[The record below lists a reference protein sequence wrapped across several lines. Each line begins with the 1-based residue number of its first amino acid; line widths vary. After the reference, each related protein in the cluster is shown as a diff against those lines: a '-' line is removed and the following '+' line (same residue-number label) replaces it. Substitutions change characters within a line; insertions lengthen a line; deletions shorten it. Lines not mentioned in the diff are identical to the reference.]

1 MNSRARLSE
10 VKRTP
15 KGAPNRAEG
24 TFGARLRHEVEEELG
39 CEPSVDAV
47 AIGVAVDDGVVTLS
61 GHVASHAEKIAAEHA
76 AARVR
81 GVKAVASEL
90 EVKLPDSSQPTD
102 EEIAEAA
109 IHALSWNTLIP
120 ANRIIVRLEH
130 GWITL
135 EGDLDWRYQKAAA
148 YDAVCNLK
156 GVRGVR
162 DRVVI
167 KPTTVSTEV
176 KAHIE
181 AALARRFGRRKSR
194 IAVETSGDHVTLR
207 GAVGSLA
214 ERAEI
219 ERAAWTTP
227 GVCHVNNNLSVIP
240 SRARSE
246 R

>member
-1 MNSRARLSE
+1 MSRRVQFSE
-10 VKRTP
+10 VERTAID
-15 KGAPNRAEG
+15 APNRAEG
-24 TFGARLRHEVEEELG
+24 TFAARLRHEVEEELG

-81 GVKAVASEL
+81 GVKAIVSEL
-90 EVKLPDSSQPTD
+90 EVKLLDSSQLTD
-102 EEIAEAA
+102 EEIAQAA
-109 IHALSWNTLIP
+109 IHALSWNTLVP
-120 ANRIIVRLEH
+120 ADRIKVWVEH

-135 EGDLDWRYQKAAA
+135 EGDLDWRYQKTAA

-167 KPTTVSTEV
+167 KPAAISTAV

-181 AALARRFGRRKSR
+181 AALRRRFGARKSH
-194 IAVETSGDHVTLR
+194 ITIESSGDHVTLR
-207 GAVGSLA
+207 GAVSSLA

-227 GVCHVNNNLSVIP
+227 GVCHVNNNLSVIR
-240 SRARSE
+240 SRARSG